1 MLNVL
6 KKLCKEQKYAS
17 IYTDSENSNKFIYG
31 QILAVDMDYI
41 AIGMISPDGISDG
54 IVVQPTGRV
63 IRVEIGGQYDRKM
76 QKLIMFHNSKSDQYA
91 FENGKILES
100 VLRIAQQTKRVVSI
114 EILNSGY
121 DDIAGFVDEIE
132 NHFCAVRQIDAY
144 GCEDGVSYVQ
154 MSDITQ
160 VSYDSVD
167 EKKIMML
174 WSLNQ

>member
-100 VLRIAQQTKRVVSI
+100 VLRIAQ
-114 EILNSGY
+114 
-121 DDIAGFVDEIE
+121 
-132 NHFCAVRQIDAY
+132 
-144 GCEDGVSYVQ
+144 
-154 MSDITQ
+154 
-160 VSYDSVD
+160 
-167 EKKIMML
+167 
-174 WSLNQ
+174 